1 MQVAVCKLHG
11 ADLQIAIMNVLT
23 CSQGD
28 GNLERGRQLAGGLNI
43 VNMVRTA
50 VHNILWILVLFNL
63 KRNNVLNDETNT
75 TIRNLCNCRTATVT
89 IPLRGKSKYQ
99 LEELPVTS
107 YLTQALKVST
117 IKCKR

>member
-1 MQVAVCKLHG
+1 M
-11 ADLQIAIMNVLT
+11 
-23 CSQGD
+23 
-28 GNLERGRQLAGGLNI
+28 AGGCSI
-43 VNMVRTA
+43 ANMVRITL
-50 VHNILWILVLFNL
+50 HNMLWVMVLFDL
-63 KRNNVLNDETNT
+63 KKNNVLNDETNT
-75 TIRNLCNCRTATVT
+75 TVRNLCNCRTATVT

>member
-1 MQVAVCKLHG
+1 M
-11 ADLQIAIMNVLT
+11 
-23 CSQGD
+23 
-28 GNLERGRQLAGGLNI
+28 AGGCI
-43 VNMVRTA
+43 IANMVRITL
-50 VHNILWILVLFNL
+50 HNMLWVIVLLNL
-63 KRNNVLNDETNT
+63 KKNIVLNDETNT
-75 TIRNLCNCRTATVT
+75 TVRNLCNCRTATVT